1 MPSPRLAPVVMSFII
16 VGLVASWILVPQLHF
31 AKRSSKTHFA
41 QSHRA
46 GSFSNSAQSH
56 AVNPS
61 YFPAF
66 HNASMP
72 YQWPAQTNDSTSHQS
87 PSQHMDS
94 AVERTVVVV
103 GIFCNAHSYIQ
114 DTQLRNAF
122 RSSARAYAGPLSL
135 WFFFG
140 RGADV
145 SDENSTHK
153 DIIVG
158 EFDENMNEGK
168 SFEWFKTAAGMD
180 ASYMIKMDLDTVV
193 KWPRLMELMLF
204 LKPPVY
210 FGTRL
215 LEWGLDLS
223 VSPVSNSIPPSNACR
238 DFTGQCWFYMSGG
251 FYGVSMDVARAIV
264 ACPFSNANMR
274 GTEDA
279 MTGFWMN
286 RCFPSVG
293 TVELPF
299 GFVHYH
305 YNVEKL
311 DLEAKITGQRI
322 SAAPAVP
329 SESVVSVYLNGGLGN
344 QLFQAASSFGIAT
357 SRGQQW
363 CIPYLDGS
371 VLQQSVVFLVPLV
384 ACVPEGVSV
393 ADESGGFM
401 EFQQW
406 MMRGA
411 QSVRV
416 GTYLQS
422 YRYFA
427 FLWV

>member
-1 MPSPRLAPVVMSFII
+1 MKKHFRKTSLYPLHKLTQFLSFALNMPSPRLAPVVMSFII
-16 VGLVASWILVPQLHF
+16 VGLCASWILVPRLHF
-31 AKRSSKTHFA
+31 AKHSAKTYISKSHIAQQSFSFA
-41 QSHRA
+41 QSLVA
-46 GSFSNSAQSH
+46 NMSNFT
-56 AVNPS
+56 VPILL
-61 YFPAF
+61 
-66 HNASMP
+66 
-72 YQWPAQTNDSTSHQS
+72 
-87 PSQHMDS
+87 PSQHTAS
-94 AVERTVVVV
+94 AVKGHIVVV
-103 GIFCNAHSYIQ
+103 GIFCNAHSYAR
-114 DTQLRNAF
+114 DTPLRDAF
-122 RSSARAYAGPLSL
+122 RSSARAHDGPLSL

-140 RGADV
+140 RGAEV
-145 SDENSTHK
+145 SEENSTHK

-158 EFDENMNEGK
+158 AFDENMNEGK
-168 SFEWFKTAAGMD
+168 SFEWLRAAVGMD
-180 ASYMIKMDLDTVV
+180 ASFVVKMDLDTVV

-223 VSPVSNSIPPSNACR
+223 ASPVSNSIPPSNECR
-238 DFTGQCWFYMSGG
+238 DFAGECWFYMSGG

-264 ACPFSNANMR
+264 ACPFANENVR
-274 GTEDA
+274 GAEDA
-279 MTGFWMN
+279 VTGLWIH

-305 YNVEKL
+305 YNVGKR
-311 DLEAKITGQRI
+311 DLEANIMEQRI

-371 VLQQSVVFLVPLV
+371 VLQQSVVFLIPPV
-384 ACVPEGVSV
+384 ACVPEGVGV
-393 ADESGGFM
+393 ADENGGFM

-406 MMRGA
+406 MMHGE

-422 YRYFA
+422 YR
-427 FLWV
+427 